1 MLATAADS
9 LGDVITTSATVVSIL
24 ICYVANVNIDAI
36 AGLIV
41 SLLVIWWIFNCKRH
55 TGAADRTEGS
65 AELYQ
70 KISQMVESYDGI
82 VGTHDLIV
90 HNYTKSGNGNHSCRG
105 AERCEY

>member
-41 SLLVIWWIFNCKRH
+41 SLLVIWSGFSIAKRH

-65 AELYQ
+65 GRIVSENFT
-70 KISQMVESYDGI
+70 DGRI
-82 VGTHDLIV
+82 L
-90 HNYTKSGNGNHSCRG
+90 
-105 AERCEY
+105 

>member
-24 ICYVANVNIDAI
+24 ICYAANVNIDAI

-41 SLLVIWWIFNCKRH
+41 SLLVIWSGIFNCKRH

-65 AELYQ
+65 GRIVSENFT
-70 KISQMVESYDGI
+70 DGRI
-82 VGTHDLIV
+82 L
-90 HNYTKSGNGNHSCRG
+90 
-105 AERCEY
+105 